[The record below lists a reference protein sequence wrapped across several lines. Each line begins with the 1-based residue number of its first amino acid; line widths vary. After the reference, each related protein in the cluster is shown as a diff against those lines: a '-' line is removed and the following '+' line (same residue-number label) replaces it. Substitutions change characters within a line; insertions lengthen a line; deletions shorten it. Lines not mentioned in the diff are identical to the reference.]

1 MPSRRRIST
10 AATVI
15 GRAVIGIAAQPS
27 AANADAARV
36 VPKRLDFRCGRLI
49 GGVAGAGI
57 VATSLAFGSPAA
69 TADIE
74 VNCGYGA
81 PLIDTPFGGYCDNPP
96 EPTGQHWHCE
106 WGFGFAS
113 CSWRW
118 GDNTPAP
125 APDHA

>member
-15 GRAVIGIAAQPS
+15 GRAVIGIAAQRS

-57 VATSLAFGSPAA
+57 VTRYWA
-69 TADIE
+69 E
-74 VNCGYGA
+74 V
-81 PLIDTPFGGYCDNPP
+81 
-96 EPTGQHWHCE
+96 
-106 WGFGFAS
+106 
-113 CSWRW
+113 
-118 GDNTPAP
+118 
-125 APDHA
+125 